1 MIHTWANIALIF
13 LIILSVIAWAIPL
26 ALLALSVKGMRSAHQ
41 QLAALLPKAQAGA
54 QRATL
59 AVEHGSEQVARPIIR
74 AYGRWA
80 YLRGVGCAL
89 REQARELRNALHIHR
104 RGETNR

>member
-13 LIILSVIAWAIPL
+13 LIVLSIIAWAIPL
-26 ALLALSVKGMRSAHQ
+26 ALLALSVKGMRSAQQ
-41 QLAALLPKAQAGA
+41 QLTAFLPKAQAGA

-80 YLRGVGCAL
+80 YLRGVGRAL
-89 REQARELRNALHIHR
+89 REQARELRRSLRFHR
-104 RGETNR
+104 GGETNR

>member
-26 ALLALSVKGMRSAHQ
+26 ALLVLSVKGMRSAQ
-41 QLAALLPKAQAGA
+41 RQLAELLPKAQAGA

-59 AVEHGSEQVARPIIR
+59 AVEHGSERVARPIMR

-80 YLRGVGCAL
+80 YLRGVGRAL
-89 REQARELRNALHIHR
+89 RKQAHVLRNTLYIHR
-104 RGETNR
+104 GGETNR